1 MIDTRPPTGAT
12 GTAEAGAIPGYGRVL
27 GVDLGSKRVGVAV
40 SDSDQ
45 RLATGA
51 RRVDRGRDRA
61 GDHRALAAVAA
72 DYEAV
77 GVVVGLPL
85 SLSGRSGPAAARAL
99 EEIDD
104 LRRSVGVPVEVIDE
118 RFSTVAA
125 TASLRAAGRS
135 ARRQRPVVDETAA
148 AVVLQVWLDR
158 RARGREQGA
167 ARG

>member
-1 MIDTRPPTGAT
+1 MIATRPP
-12 GTAEAGAIPGYGRVL
+12 AGIPGSGRVL

-40 SDSDQ
+40 SDRDQ

-77 GVVVGLPL
+77 GMVVGLPL
-85 SLSGRSGPAAARAL
+85 SLSGRPGPAAERAL
-99 EEIDD
+99 EEIKD
-104 LRRSVGVPVEVIDE
+104 LRRTVGVPIEVIDE
-118 RFSTVAA
+118 RLSTVAA

-135 ARRQRPVVDETAA
+135 ARRQRPVIDETAA

-158 RARGREQGA
+158 RASGGSSGGA
-167 ARG
+167 HG

>member
-1 MIDTRPPTGAT
+1 M
-12 GTAEAGAIPGYGRVL
+12 
-27 GVDLGSKRVGVAV
+27 
-40 SDSDQ
+40 
-45 RLATGA
+45 
-51 RRVDRGRDRA
+51 
-61 GDHRALAAVAA
+61 
-72 DYEAV
+72 
-77 GVVVGLPL
+77 VVGLPL

-104 LRRSVGVPVEVIDE
+104 LRRRVGVPVEVIDE

-158 RARGREQGA
+158 RAHGREQGA